1 MKVIILAAGKGSRLG
16 KNYPKILTELT
27 DNKTILDKLLC
38 AITEYV
44 DIKDIALIVGYKKKF
59 ITNKYP
65 SLNYITN
72 NNYNSTNTSKSLLL
86 GLENINN
93 DDVIWINGDLV
104 MDKAVFSE
112 IYFANGNCM
121 AVSNN
126 TKLDE
131 EDIKYD
137 VDDLGNIKN
146 VSKTIKNGIGEAFGI
161 NKINKKDLELFK
173 NSLEACNDN
182 DYFEKGVE
190 ISISNGLIFKPIDI
204 KNKFY
209 SEIDFQ
215 KDLNYTIN
223 YLKEQ

>member
-27 DNKTILDKLLC
+27 DNKTILDKLLS

-44 DIKDIALIVGYKKKF
+44 DIKDIALIVGYKRKF

-72 NNYNSTNTSKSLLL
+72 NSYNSTNTSKSLLL

-93 DDVIWINGDLV
+93 EDVIWINGDLV

-112 IYFANGNCM
+112 IYLANGNCM